1 MLKKLKFPLNCIE
14 LFINNSDLKSKC
26 HENLSLTELFDK
38 NLSIN
43 TDEYKTTF
51 TKKIKIKLFNFL
63 HDLFID
69 QIFLGNELFFL
80 IDEQI
85 HWNTKDE
92 KFFIQCMKILTFLYL
107 NIS

>member
-1 MLKKLKFPLNCIE
+1 MMKKLKFPLNCIE
-14 LFINNSDLKSKC
+14 LFINDSDLKSIC
-26 HENLSLTELFDK
+26 QENLTLTELFDK
-38 NLSIN
+38 NVSIN
-43 TDEYKTTF
+43 TEEYKTNF
-51 TKKIKIKLFNFL
+51 SKNIKIKLFNFL

-85 HWNTKDE
+85 HWNAKDE
-92 KFFIQCMKILTFLYL
+92 KFFIKCMIILTFFYL